1 MDFQPGDMRACPRPG
16 GVLELDVRSEK
27 AFCFGETWV
36 SKREM
41 RNEDSMTRRFLKLLT
56 WMSRLRVK

>member
-16 GVLELDVRSEK
+16 GVIEFDVRSEK
-27 AFCFGETWV
+27 AFCLRETWV

-41 RNEDSMTRRFLKLLT
+41 SKEDSMTMRISK
-56 WMSRLRVK
+56 VVNVDE